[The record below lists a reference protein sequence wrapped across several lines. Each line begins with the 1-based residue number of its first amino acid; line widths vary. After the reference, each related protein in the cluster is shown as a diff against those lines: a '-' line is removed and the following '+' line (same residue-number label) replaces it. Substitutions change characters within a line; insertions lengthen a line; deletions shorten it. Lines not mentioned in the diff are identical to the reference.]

1 MQDNL
6 ERTGIKILGY
16 AMCKLERFG
25 SGFSKVL
32 MDKFN
37 GIACLADVDT
47 YELIYI
53 NKFFR
58 NLLNISESSYL
69 TKKCYEVLQG
79 QSSPCDF
86 CINHMLKKDAVYQW
100 NTHNYVLNRQFESQA
115 SIVEWHGRRFRLEY
129 GMDFSEY
136 QNNMTEL
143 ENKVSA
149 EQLLVKCAGTL
160 CKHDDIDLAINKILE
175 NVVDFFEADRS
186 YLFEYNKETNVL
198 KGSCFFVRPFVK
210 AFKDILSEA
219 SGVLLQEW
227 LNMFTEESVVY
238 HKDVDVDFAGM
249 PELAEAF
256 KERNIREMLLMP
268 IYDGGELIGLIGV
281 DNPRYNVSASQ
292 ILGTIAMFIV
302 NNLEQRKLIQHLD
315 YLSNIDDLTGVYNR
329 NKYIAVH
336 EDIKRRGDCAGV
348 IYIDLNGLKK
358 INDVYGHDKGDEFI
372 INSANFIQRYFGK
385 NVYRIG
391 GDEFLVLLRN
401 ISKEAFEEQFVTFKN
416 DLEKNKDKY
425 DMSYGERYC
434 DDGKIDE
441 CVQLADEMMFNRK
454 RQYYEVHAKWR

>member
-6 ERTGIKILGY
+6 ERTDIKIWGY

-37 GIACLADVDT
+37 GIAYLADVDT

-69 TKKCYEVLQG
+69 TRKCYEVLQG

-143 ENKVSA
+143 ENKVST

-186 YLFEYNKETNVL
+186 YLFEYDKETNVL
-198 KGSCFFVRPFVK
+198 KGSYFFVRPFVK

-281 DNPRYNVSASQ
+281 DNPP
-292 ILGTIAMFIV
+292 L
-302 NNLEQRKLIQHLD
+302 
-315 YLSNIDDLTGVYNR
+315 
-329 NKYIAVH
+329 
-336 EDIKRRGDCAGV
+336 
-348 IYIDLNGLKK
+348 
-358 INDVYGHDKGDEFI
+358 
-372 INSANFIQRYFGK
+372 
-385 NVYRIG
+385 
-391 GDEFLVLLRN
+391 
-401 ISKEAFEEQFVTFKN
+401 
-416 DLEKNKDKY
+416 
-425 DMSYGERYC
+425 
-434 DDGKIDE
+434 
-441 CVQLADEMMFNRK
+441 
-454 RQYYEVHAKWR
+454 

>member
-1 MQDNL
+1 M
-6 ERTGIKILGY
+6 
-16 AMCKLERFG
+16 
-25 SGFSKVL
+25 
-32 MDKFN
+32 
-37 GIACLADVDT
+37 
-47 YELIYI
+47 
-53 NKFFR
+53 
-58 NLLNISESSYL
+58 
-69 TKKCYEVLQG
+69 
-79 QSSPCDF
+79 
-86 CINHMLKKDAVYQW
+86 
-100 NTHNYVLNRQFESQA
+100 
-115 SIVEWHGRRFRLEY
+115 
-129 GMDFSEY
+129 
-136 QNNMTEL
+136 
-143 ENKVSA
+143 
-149 EQLLVKCAGTL
+149 
-160 CKHDDIDLAINKILE
+160 
-175 NVVDFFEADRS
+175 
-186 YLFEYNKETNVL
+186 L
-198 KGSCFFVRPFVK
+198 KGSYFFVRPFVK